1 MDTLH
6 NVLRS
11 LQPETSLQGETKS
24 RRDHLGVFREFLD
37 HLDRAARQRNVPRA
51 AKTPKPKSRRGRR

>member
-11 LQPETSLQGETKS
+11 IRRETKS
-24 RRDHLGVFREFLD
+24 KPDHLTVFREFLG
-37 HLDRAARQRNVPRA
+37 HLDRAAKRA
-51 AKTPKPKSRRGRR
+51 KRPAKRTKGAKRRAKG

>member
-11 LQPETSLQGETKS
+11 IRETKS
-24 RRDHLGVFREFLD
+24 RPDHLSVFREFLG
-37 HLDRAARQRNVPRA
+37 HLDRAAKRPAATRA
-51 AKTPKPKSRRGRR
+51 KSAKRTAKR

>member
-11 LQPETSLQGETKS
+11 IRRETKS
-24 RRDHLGVFREFLD
+24 KPDHLSVFREFLG
-37 HLDRAARQRNVPRA
+37 HLDRVAKRA
-51 AKTPKPKSRRGRR
+51 KRAPVRKAKAKRRAKS